1 MRLYILIIILL
12 SSGVFAQDSLK
23 TPNLFDVN
31 NRLKFADD
39 LYCSK
44 DYLRAAE
51 EYSQI
56 YPSKKTDTV
65 KYKIALS
72 YLQNGDYITSY
83 SIFSNFREKSL
94 FFNYARQN
102 MYKIYYLNK
111 QYKLLEY
118 EYSVDK
124 SRAGFENA
132 GKLILLSRLLTD
144 EILPSYEVY
153 KADFTAQEAVKVSPL
168 YNYRQNM
175 PYKSK
180 WAAGLLSL
188 FPGLGKVY
196 VEQYGDAVTAFL
208 ATGALTALAVTNF
221 NSKHYFRGWLFSGLA
236 AGFYGGSIYGSVAA
250 VPIFNAKINFDFKK
264 DVDKLAEDNN
274 YFTTDFSV
282 CK

>member
-1 MRLYILIIILL
+1 MRLYILIIILF
-12 SSGVFAQDSLK
+12 SGSVFAQDSLK

-31 NRLKFADD
+31 NRLKFADN

-51 EYSQI
+51 EYQQI

-72 YLQNGDYITSY
+72 YFKNGDYVTSY

-94 FFNYARQN
+94 FFNYARQS
-102 MYKIYYLNK
+102 MYKIFYLNR

-118 EYSVDK
+118 EYSADK
-124 SRAGFENA
+124 NRPGFENA
-132 GKLILLSRLLTD
+132 KKLLLISRFLTD
-144 EILPSYEVY
+144 EVLPGYEVY
-153 KADFTAQEAVKVSPL
+153 KNAFTEAEAVKVSPL
-168 YNYRQNM
+168 YNYRNNM
-175 PYKSK
+175 PHKSK
-180 WAAGLLSL
+180 WTAGLLSL

-208 ATGALTALAVTNF
+208 ATGALTALAITNF
-221 NSKHYFRGWLFSGLA
+221 NAKHYFRGWLFSGLA

-250 VPIFNAKINFDFKK
+250 VPLFNAKINFDFKK
-264 DVDKLAEDNN
+264 EVDKFTEEND